1 MLVQMQPALKM
12 PNTASVK
19 PMQFGDMTATLVAF
33 CIFIRVPGRI
43 VLGGLAAIW
52 LATVLAHGLLPGT
65 HPLPR
70 ALGGTFQ
77 AWMALGFVLAAV
89 LGYRMLLRL
98 ARREAALTVAETAP
112 RGEAFS
118 PAELDRYARHIV
130 LREIGGMGQ
139 RRMKEAKVLVV
150 GAGGLGSPALLYLT
164 AAGIGTIGIVDD
176 DEVSNSNLQ
185 RQVIHSDA
193 RIGMPKVFS
202 AEAAM
207 KALNPY
213 VEVRPYNRRLT
224 AEDAA
229 ALFAEYDL
237 ILDGTDNF
245 DTRYLVN
252 AAAVAAGKPLIS
264 AAITQWE
271 GQIGLYDPAQGG
283 PCYACV
289 FPERP
294 ASGLAPSCAEA
305 GVMGALPGVVGS
317 MMAVEAIK
325 AVTGAGET
333 LKGRLM
339 IYDALYAEARQ
350 FTVKRDPA
358 CKVCG
363 QG

>member
-1 MLVQMQPALKM
+1 MTVLV
-12 PNTASVK
+12 V
-19 PMQFGDMTATLVAF
+19 TATLVAF
-33 CIFIRVPGRI
+33 CVFIRVPGRI
-43 VLGGLAAIW
+43 ILGGLATIW
-52 LATVLAHGLLPGT
+52 LATVLVHGLLPEA

-70 ALGGTFQ
+70 ALGGTFEG
-77 AWMALGFVLAAV
+77 WMAPGIVFLVAV
-89 LGYRMLLRL
+89 FYLDLLRA
-98 ARREAALTVAETAP
+98 ARRTAEGKPVGAAP
-112 RGEAFS
+112 RGEGFS
-118 PAELDRYARHIV
+118 PGELDRYARHIV

-176 DEVSNSNLQ
+176 DVVSNSNLQ

-202 AEAAM
+202 AQAAM

-213 VEVRPYNRRLT
+213 VEVRAYNRRLT
-224 AEDAA
+224 AKDAT
-229 ALFAEYDL
+229 ALFADYDL

-252 AAAVAAGKPLIS
+252 EAAVAARKPLIS

-271 GQIGLYDPAQGG
+271 GQIGLYDPAHDG

-294 ASGLAPSCAEA
+294 APGLAPSCAEA

-339 IYDALYAEARQ
+339 IYDALYADARQ
-350 FTVKRDPA
+350 FTVKRDPG